1 MRNCSAYSL
10 LSPALVPPKRTH
22 VPCFGRSMV
31 NGFVGSDSSRYY
43 WIIEKASA
51 PFHYLVLTH
60 GIFSMHDSYSWMRVA
75 ARQAAVAAAAIV
87 VAASVPAQ
95 TFPAKP
101 VRIISPYAPGGLG
114 DLVPRAIAAG
124 LSEALGQQVIVENR
138 PGQSAIV
145 GTQHVK
151 SAPPDGYTLLSVA
164 VTFARVP
171 GVVKAAGYDP
181 RSDFTGVSLVCRIPQ
196 VLVVNQAHPART
208 LQDLVA
214 QAKAKPG
221 EITYGSSGN
230 GSTGHVAAELFMRAT
245 GTKLTQ
251 VSYKGNAQALVD
263 VMGGQIAMMFDQ
275 VSTSAAPVRGAKL
288 RALAVT
294 SRERS
299 SVLPEVPSLHE
310 LGYTGFDDV
319 TWNGIVAP
327 AATPRE
333 VVNRLHAAVAK
344 ALANPEMKKK
354 YAERGID
361 LAASASPEE
370 FTQYIRAEADAFLK
384 LVKEAGIQVE

>member
-1 MRNCSAYSL
+1 MKTAVLALLVL
-10 LSPALVPPKRTH
+10 LSGSAMAQSFPTKPIRMVVPLVP
-22 VPCFGRSMV
+22 GG
-31 NGFVGSDSSRYY
+31 NQD
-43 WIIEKASA
+43 I
-51 PFHYLVLTH
+51 
-60 GIFSMHDSYSWMRVA
+60 VA
-75 ARQAAVAAAAIV
+75 RAVAEEL
-87 VAASVPAQ
+87 
-95 TFPAKP
+95 AK
-101 VRIISPYAPGGLG
+101 I
-114 DLVPRAIAAG
+114 
-124 LSEALGQQVIVENR
+124 LGQQVIVENR
-138 PGQSAIV
+138 PGQSAII
-145 GTQHVK
+145 GTQYVK

-181 RSDFTGVSLVCRIPQ
+181 RGDFTGVSLVCRIPQ
-196 VLVVNQAHPART
+196 VLVVNPAYPART

-214 QAKAKPG
+214 RAKAKPG

-245 GTKLTQ
+245 GTRLTQ
-251 VSYKGNAQALVD
+251 VGYKGNAQALVD

-275 VSTSAAPVRGAKL
+275 VSTSAAQVRGAKL

-299 SVLPEVPSLHE
+299 AVLPEVPSLHE

-327 AATPRE
+327 AATPHDI
-333 VVNRLHAAVAK
+333 VNRLHAAVAK
-344 ALANPEMKKK
+344 ALANPEMRKK

-361 LAASASPEE
+361 LVASASPEE
-370 FTQYIRAEADAFLK
+370 FTQYVRAEADTFVK